1 MKREEEYKKLIQ
13 DEQTHVVY
21 THNDAGEGR
30 RIIVAD
36 IHMKP
41 RSKYANDYINPHQ
54 LFNHIPHESLA
65 QCPVCGDDWVY
76 DSKEDFYPCA
86 SNHRKNEPHAKLFIH
101 KDTHKTFS
109 ATRYGN
115 TYSLPPTGE
124 TVSREIENEDDLLA
138 MLEANDPFDWS
149 VDDETLKEN
158 DPFAEW

>member
-1 MKREEEYKKLIQ
+1 MNRQEEYNKLIQ
-13 DEQTHVVY
+13 DKQTHVVY
-21 THNDAGEGR
+21 TDNDAGEGR

-86 SNHRKNEPHAKLFIH
+86 SNHTHAKLFIH
-101 KDTHKTFS
+101 KDTHKRFS

-138 MLEANDPFDWS
+138 MLEANDPFANYDL
-149 VDDETLKEN
+149 TRN